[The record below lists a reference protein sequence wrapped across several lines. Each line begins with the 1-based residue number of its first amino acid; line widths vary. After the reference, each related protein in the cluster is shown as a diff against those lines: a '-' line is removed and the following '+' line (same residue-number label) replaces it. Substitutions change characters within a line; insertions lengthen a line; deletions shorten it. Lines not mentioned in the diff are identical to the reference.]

1 MRYIKTMKPTPCKY
15 RGIAVARALYKGD
28 LALARA
34 HADNFTWWNTIEV
47 WAILA
52 AANHRFGD
60 QGRAIGLTVMGWERY
75 L

>member
-1 MRYIKTMKPTPCKY
+1 MKHTPCKY

-28 LALARA
+28 LRLARA

-52 AANHRFGD
+52 AAGARFGAD
-60 QGRAIGLTVMGWERY
+60 GRAIALSVMGWERY
-75 L
+75 Q